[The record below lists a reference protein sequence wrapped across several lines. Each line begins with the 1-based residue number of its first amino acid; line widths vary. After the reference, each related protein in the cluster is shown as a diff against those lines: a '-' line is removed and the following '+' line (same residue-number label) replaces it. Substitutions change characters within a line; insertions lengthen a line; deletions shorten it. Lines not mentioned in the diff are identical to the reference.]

1 MYEVLWFQVAVDEL
15 IDLFIRDRRQA
26 SRILTAV
33 RSFGRDGRGDIKKL
47 QGSSG
52 EWRLRTGDWRM
63 RMAIKDERIHVISID
78 NRRDA
83 Y

>member
-1 MYEVLWFQVAVDEL
+1 MYEVLWFQAAVDEL
-15 IDLFIRDRRQA
+15 FELFTRDRRQA

-47 QGSSG
+47 QASGG

-63 RMAIKDERIHVISID
+63 RIAIKDETAHVISVD